1 MVNMHKL
8 LEHNASQCLLF
19 GFRADPP
26 TVTSQRLKSITT
38 GTLPTFIDIGANMN
52 SSAIVDDNIIDQLIA
67 RGKRD
72 FNSSSSNSSSSN
84 NSNSNNIS
92 PGKVVVLG
100 DDTWGALFP
109 TQLSDSRL
117 FDSFNTR
124 DLDSVDR
131 GIMAHLPDYLPTAP
145 ESEHPNLSW
154 DLLVAHFLGVDHV
167 GHTHSAFHPLMAQ
180 RLTLM
185 DELLLQTVEGLPE
198 DAILLLFGDHGMTD
212 AGEHG
217 GSSQSETDS
226 GLFVYSK
233 KPIFTVSRLQ
243 AEVRGERDLAAE
255 VSPTMLQTLYWDDRQ
270 GSLQPTPV
278 SNVRAAPRMLPQTD
292 LTPTLSRLLGQPT
305 PASSLG
311 MLIPELFLGDS
322 SNSDSM
328 DSSSGSCGQEA
339 LLDALYMN
347 ALQVRARLTVL
358 LVIIFA
364 VTDAV
369 YTVLFLPAGV
379 ALSDCVLARPCLQ

>member
-1 MVNMHKL
+1 MFLFIVDALRLDFMVHKKGFISADSPFNKMVNMHKL
-8 LEHNASQCLLF
+8 LEHNASQSLLF
-19 GFRADPP
+19 GFRADSP

-67 RGKRD
+67 RGTSD
-72 FNSSSSNSSSSN
+72 INASSSNSSR
-84 NSNSNNIS
+84 NIS

-109 TQLSDSRL
+109 TQLSNSHL

-131 GIMAHLPDYLPTAP
+131 GIMAHLPDYLPTAT

-185 DELLLQTVEGLPE
+185 DELLLQTVEALPE

-243 AEVRGERDLAAE
+243 AEVRCERDLTAD
-255 VSPTMLQTLYWDDRQ
+255 VSPAVLQILYWDDRQ

-278 SNVRAAPRMLPQTD
+278 SNIRAAPRMLPQTD

-347 ALQVRARLTVL
+347 ALQVRARLTAL

-369 YTVLFLPAGV
+369 
-379 ALSDCVLARPCLQ
+379 